1 MFHRILPVLAD
12 GQPHTVKELTSQLA
26 VSPTELEHF
35 IKTLITY
42 GVEFSSSVA
51 PTYQLSE
58 KLELLEYRC
67 LWAQIPEYT
76 RQQIAHL
83 KILDRVDSTNHYVL
97 TQEQHP
103 VPLICLAEYQTAGRG
118 RQGRQWV
125 SPYASG
131 LCLSIKQHYTRF
143 DHSLGGL
150 GIALAITVVRLLY
163 AIGAREVGL
172 KWPNDIIWRNRKLAG
187 LLLETRIRNHRYEIV
202 VGIGINVKMP
212 RIELKNIDQPWVD
225 LQTILGQLISRN
237 TLAAMLIEHCL
248 QTLTSYSQEGLT
260 TFISDWYHFDLL
272 YGQLVTLENS
282 TFDSHSVTEP
292 TQHRVVAVTGTA
304 CGIDEQGA
312 LLLQIGDGK
321 QRYFYGEARIRV

>member
-1 MFHRILPVLAD
+1 MFQRILQVLAD
-12 GQPHTVKELTSQLA
+12 GQPHTVKELTSKLA

-42 GVEFSSSVA
+42 GVEFSSLAA
-51 PTYQLSE
+51 PTYQLSK

-83 KILDRVDSTNHYVL
+83 EILDRVNSTNHYVL

-143 DHSLGGL
+143 NHSYGGL
-150 GIALAITVVRLLY
+150 GIALAITVVRLLD

-202 VGIGINVKMP
+202 VGIGINVRMP
-212 RIELKNIDQPWVD
+212 RIELKNIEQPWVVMFF
-225 LQTILGQLISRN
+225 LLTEK
-237 TLAAMLIEHCL
+237 TLK
-248 QTLTSYSQEGLT
+248 
-260 TFISDWYHFDLL
+260 
-272 YGQLVTLENS
+272 N
-282 TFDSHSVTEP
+282 
-292 TQHRVVAVTGTA
+292 
-304 CGIDEQGA
+304 
-312 LLLQIGDGK
+312 
-321 QRYFYGEARIRV
+321 